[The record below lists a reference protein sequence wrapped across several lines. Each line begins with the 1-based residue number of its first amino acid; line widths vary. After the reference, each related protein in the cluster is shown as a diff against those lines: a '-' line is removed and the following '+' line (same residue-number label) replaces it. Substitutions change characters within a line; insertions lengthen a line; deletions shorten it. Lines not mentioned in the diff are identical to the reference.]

1 MLNFSRIIKNK
12 DLRVTLAMI
21 IGTLIYCFSVVF
33 ILDLGEFYAGGVTG
47 VSQLLSRILQKLG
60 VTVSKSIFIA
70 LFNIPLFVIGFRGVS
85 KKFAYLSLGSILV
98 QVISVYGF
106 EVMRDKAGLDLF
118 AKSLGDEKIILA
130 IFGGL
135 MCGIGSGISLRSG
148 ASTGGLDIISQYLS
162 FKKNMSFTS
171 VSLTID
177 AIIITL
183 GGVVAGD
190 VRIAVYTLIRLIIH
204 ILVLDRIHTVYNF
217 MKIQVVSP
225 KKEEL
230 RQELLARFN
239 HGITIYKAQG
249 GYTGQDLY
257 VLEIIVSSFE
267 VADYKTVIKKIDQ
280 KAFISVAAVKEIDGN
295 FNKNVIA

>member
-1 MLNFSRIIKNK
+1 
-12 DLRVTLAMI
+12 MI

-47 VSQLLSRILQKLG
+47 VSQLLSRISKKLG

-85 KKFAYLSLGSILV
+85 KKFAYLSLASILV

-225 KKEEL
+225 KK
-230 RQELLARFN
+230 
-239 HGITIYKAQG
+239 
-249 GYTGQDLY
+249 
-257 VLEIIVSSFE
+257 
-267 VADYKTVIKKIDQ
+267 
-280 KAFISVAAVKEIDGN
+280 
-295 FNKNVIA
+295 KNYAKSY

>member
-190 VRIAVYTLIRLIIH
+190 VRIAVYTLIRLIIY

-230 RQELLARFN
+230 RQELLACFN
-239 HGITIYKAQG
+239 HGMTIYKAQG

-267 VADYKTVIKKIDQ
+267 VADYKTVIKKVDQ

>member
-98 QVISVYGF
+98 QVISIYGF

-239 HGITIYKAQG
+239 HGMTIYKAQG

-267 VADYKTVIKKIDQ
+267 VADYKTVIKKVDQ

>member
-239 HGITIYKAQG
+239 HGMTIYKAQG

>member
-267 VADYKTVIKKIDQ
+267 VADYKTVIKKVDQ

>member
-190 VRIAVYTLIRLIIH
+190 VRIAVYTLIRLIIY

-239 HGITIYKAQG
+239 HGMTIYKAQG

-267 VADYKTVIKKIDQ
+267 VADYKTVIKKVDQ

>member
-106 EVMRDKAGLDLF
+106 EVMRDKAGVDLF

-239 HGITIYKAQG
+239 HGMTIYKAQG

-267 VADYKTVIKKIDQ
+267 VADYKTVIKKVDQ

>member
-1 MLNFSRIIKNK
+1 MLNFSRTIKNK

-239 HGITIYKAQG
+239 HGMTIYKAQG

-257 VLEIIVSSFE
+257 VIEIIVSSFE

>member
-239 HGITIYKAQG
+239 HGMTIYKAQG

-267 VADYKTVIKKIDQ
+267 VADYKTVIKKVDQ

>member
-239 HGITIYKAQG
+239 HGMTIYKAQG

-257 VLEIIVSSFE
+257 VIEIIVSSFE
-267 VADYKTVIKKIDQ
+267 VADYKTVIKKVDQ

>member
-239 HGITIYKAQG
+239 HGMTIYKAQG

-257 VLEIIVSSFE
+257 VIEIIVSSFE

>member
-106 EVMRDKAGLDLF
+106 EVMRDKAGVDLF

-267 VADYKTVIKKIDQ
+267 VADYKTVIKKVDQ

>member
-106 EVMRDKAGLDLF
+106 EVMRDKAGVDLF